1 MSERWTAGRVVARG
15 NLTGAILPREGDIAM
30 RLTGSE
36 IFLKC
41 LQSEGVHTV
50 FGHPG
55 GVILHTY
62 HVLLDYP
69 IHHILCRHEQTA
81 IHAVEGFYKASGR
94 TGTAIVTSGPGATN
108 TITGLTDA
116 LMDSMGIVVFTGQVP
131 TAVMGCDAFQEADVV
146 GTTRTCTKHNFLAS
160 KTEDLPRIIKEA
172 YYIARS
178 GRPGPVLVDLPKD
191 VIMGRAEF
199 AGYPSAVSIRSY
211 NPSVNGHPGQIRKA
225 AELIAA
231 ARRPVIYGGGGIIH
245 ADASPELTEFVNLTQ
260 IPTTLTLM
268 GLGALATS
276 HPLWLGMLGM
286 HGTYAANMVMAH
298 ADLMIAIG
306 ARFDDRV
313 TGRLS
318 EFAKNCKIIH
328 VDIDP
333 TSIRK
338 NVHVDV
344 PIVGDVKRV
353 LTQLNA
359 EVAKCSRD
367 WRSDLEE
374 WYGQIAEW
382 QRAHPLRYQQRPDGA
397 ILPQFAI
404 DEIYKASEAH
414 DPVVSTGVGQHQMW
428 AAQYYRSRGPRN
440 WLTSGGLGTMGFGF
454 PAALG
459 AQAAFP
465 DRLVIDID
473 GDGSFQMTMQDLA
486 TCVQYNLPVKIFII
500 NNRYL
505 GMVRQWQ
512 ELFYGGKYSQVDLE
526 VQPDFV
532 KLAEAFGAS
541 GLRAQRPSELRP
553 VIEKAI
559 ATPGPVV
566 VDIVAAREENCFPI
580 IPAGCALKDIIDVGD
595 PIPEKLFQGWR

>member
-1 MSERWTAGRVVARG
+1 
-15 NLTGAILPREGDIAM
+15 M

-41 LQSEGVHTV
+41 LKAEGVHTI

-55 GVILHTY
+55 GVVLHAY
-62 HVLLDYP
+62 HLLLDYP
-69 IHHILCRHEQTA
+69 IRHILCRHEQVA
-81 IHAVEGFYKASGR
+81 VHAVEGYYKASGQ
-94 TGTAIVTSGPGATN
+94 TGTAFVTSGPGATN
-108 TITGLTDA
+108 TVTGLTDA
-116 LMDSMGIVVFTGQVP
+116 LMDSMAIVVFTGQVP

-146 GTTRTCTKHNFLAS
+146 GTTRTCTKHNFLAE

-191 VIMGRAEF
+191 IIMGRADF
-199 AGYPSAVSIRSY
+199 KGYPAEAAIRGY
-211 NPSVNGHPGQIRKA
+211 NPSVNGHLGQIKKA
-225 AELIAA
+225 AELIATA
-231 ARRPVIYGGGGIIH
+231 KRPVIYGGGGIIH
-245 ADASPELTEFVNLTQ
+245 ADASAELIGLVDLTQ

-268 GLGALATS
+268 GLGALPTS

-286 HGTYAANMVMAH
+286 HGTYAANLAMAH

-313 TGRLS
+313 TGKLS
-318 EFAKNCKIIH
+318 EFAKNCKIVHI
-328 VDIDP
+328 DIDP

-344 PIVGDVKRV
+344 PIVGDVQRV
-353 LTQLNA
+353 LVQLNA
-359 EVAKCSRD
+359 ELEKTKRD
-367 WRSDLEE
+367 WRKDLTE

-382 QRAHPLRYQQRPDGA
+382 QAGHPLRYEQAPDGA
-397 ILPQFAI
+397 ILPQYAI
-404 DEIYKASEAH
+404 DEIYRATEAH
-414 DPVVSTGVGQHQMW
+414 DPIVATGVGQHQMW
-428 AAQYYRSRGPRN
+428 AAQYYRARSPRG
-440 WLTSGGLGTMGFGF
+440 WITSGGLGTMGFGL
-454 PAALG
+454 PAAMG
-459 AQAAFP
+459 AQAAHP
-465 DRLVIDID
+465 DRLVLIID
-473 GDGSFQMTMQDLA
+473 GDGSFQMTMQDLI
-486 TCVQYNLPVKIFII
+486 TCVQYNLPVKVFII

-526 VQPDFV
+526 MQPDFV
-532 KLAEAFGAS
+532 KLAAAFGAV
-541 GLRAQRPSELRP
+541 GLRATEPHEVRPA
-553 VIEKAI
+553 IEKAV

-566 VDIVAAREENCFPI
+566 VDIVTAREENVFPM
-580 IPAGCALKDIIDVGD
+580 IPAGCSLKEILDVGD

>member
-1 MSERWTAGRVVARG
+1 
-15 NLTGAILPREGDIAM
+15 M

-41 LQSEGVHTV
+41 LQAEGVHTV

-81 IHAVEGFYKASGR
+81 IHAVEGYYKASGR
-94 TGTAIVTSGPGATN
+94 TGTAVVTSGPGATN

-160 KTEDLPRIIKEA
+160 RTEDLPRIIKEA

-191 VIMGRAEF
+191 IIMGRAEF
-199 AGYPSAVSIRSY
+199 SGYPASVSIRSY

-225 AELIAA
+225 AELIAS

-245 ADASPELTEFVNLTQ
+245 ADASPELTQLVNLTQ

-268 GLGALATS
+268 GLGALHTS

-313 TGRLS
+313 TGKLS
-318 EFAKNCKIIH
+318 EFAKGCKIVHI
-328 VDIDP
+328 DIDP

-359 EVAKCSRD
+359 EVAKISRD
-367 WRSDLEE
+367 WRTDLEE
-374 WYGQIAEW
+374 WYGQIAAW
-382 QRAHPLRYQQRPDGA
+382 QKSHPLRYQQTADGA

-404 DEIYKASEAH
+404 DEIYKVSEAH
-414 DPVVSTGVGQHQMW
+414 NPIVSTGVGQHQMW
-428 AAQYYRSRGPRN
+428 AAQYYRARSPRN

-465 DRLVIDID
+465 DQLVIDID
-473 GDGSFQMTMQDLA
+473 GDGSFQMTMQDLS
-486 TCVQYNLPVKIFII
+486 TCVQYNLPVKIFIV

-526 VQPDFV
+526 IQPDFV
-532 KLAEAFGAS
+532 KLAEAFGAV
-541 GLRAQRPSELRP
+541 GLRAERPSEVRP

-559 ATPGPVV
+559 GTPGPVV
-566 VDIVAAREENCFPI
+566 VDIVTAREENCYPI
-580 IPAGCALKDIIDVGD
+580 IPAGCALKDIIDEGEPV
-595 PIPEKLFQGWR
+595 PEKLFQGWR

>member
-1 MSERWTAGRVVARG
+1 MRV
-15 NLTGAILPREGDIAM
+15 
-30 RLTGSE
+30 TGSE
-36 IFLKC
+36 IFMKC
-41 LQSEGVHTV
+41 LQAERVHTA

-55 GVILHTY
+55 GAILHGY
-62 HVLLDYP
+62 DVMLDYP
-69 IHHILCRHEQTA
+69 LRHILCRHEQVA
-81 IHAVEGFYKASGR
+81 IHAVEGYYKASGQ

-108 TITGLTDA
+108 TVTGLTDA
-116 LMDSMGIVVFTGQVP
+116 LMDSMAIVVFTGQVP

-146 GTTRTCTKHNFLAS
+146 GTTRTCTKHNFLAL
-160 KTEDLPRIIKEA
+160 KTEELPRIIKEA
-172 YYIARS
+172 YHIARS

-191 VIMGRAEF
+191 IIMGRAEF
-199 AGYPSAVSIRSY
+199 KGYPEEVSIRGY

-225 AELIAA
+225 VELIAA

-245 ADASPELTEFVNLTQ
+245 ADASAELTELVNLTQ

-268 GLGALATS
+268 GLGALDTS

-286 HGTYAANMVMAH
+286 HGTYTANMCMVH
-298 ADLMIAIG
+298 TDLMIAIG
-306 ARFDDRV
+306 PRFDDRV
-313 TGRLS
+313 TGKLS

-359 EVAKCSRD
+359 ELRKIKRD
-367 WRSDLEE
+367 WRKDLEE

-382 QRAHPLRYQQRPDGA
+382 QRTHPLRYHQAPDAA
-397 ILPQFAI
+397 IKPQYAI
-404 DEIYKASEAH
+404 EQIYKVTEEH
-414 DPVVSTGVGQHQMW
+414 DPIVATGVGQHQMW
-428 AAQYYRSRGPRN
+428 AAQYYRGHQPRRFI
-440 WLTSGGLGTMGFGF
+440 TSGGLGTMGFGF

-465 DRLVIDID
+465 DKLVIDID
-473 GDGSFQMTMQDLA
+473 GDGSFQMTMQDLI
-486 TCVQYNLPVKIFII
+486 TCVQYNLPVKIFLV

-512 ELFYGGKYSQVDLE
+512 ELFYGKRYSQVDLE
-526 VQPDFV
+526 IQPDFV
-532 KLAEAFGAS
+532 KLAEACGAV
-541 GLRAQRPSELRP
+541 GLRAERPGDVRP
-553 VIEKAI
+553 LIEKAVS
-559 ATPGPVV
+559 TPGPVV
-566 VDIVAAREENCFPI
+566 VDLVCEREENCYPM
-580 IPAGCALKDIIDVGD
+580 IPAGSAIRDIIDTD
-595 PIPEKLFQGWR
+595 EPIPDKLFQGWR

>member
-1 MSERWTAGRVVARG
+1 
-15 NLTGAILPREGDIAM
+15 M

-36 IFLKC
+36 IFMKC
-41 LQSEGVHTV
+41 LEAEGVPTV

-55 GVILHTY
+55 GAILHGY
-62 HVLLDYP
+62 DVLRDYP
-69 IHHILCRHEQTA
+69 LRHILVRHEQVA
-81 IHAVEGFYKASGR
+81 IHAVEGYYKASGK

-116 LMDSMGIVVFTGQVP
+116 LMDSMAIVVFTGQVP

-146 GTTRTCTKHNFLAS
+146 GTTRTCTKHNFLAL
-160 KTEDLPRIIKEA
+160 KTEELPRIVKEA

-191 VIMGRAEF
+191 IIMGRAEF
-199 AGYPSAVSIRSY
+199 KGYPEEVSIRGY
-211 NPSVNGHPGQIRKA
+211 NPSVNGHLGQIRKA
-225 AELIAA
+225 AELIASA
-231 ARRPVIYGGGGIIH
+231 KRPVIYGGGGIIH
-245 ADASPELTEFVNLTQ
+245 ADASAELTELVNITQ

-268 GLGALATS
+268 GLGALDTS

-286 HGTYAANMVMAH
+286 HGTYAANMGMVH
-298 ADLMIAIG
+298 TDLMIAIG

-313 TGRLS
+313 TGKLS
-318 EFAKNCKIIH
+318 EFGKNAKIIH

-353 LTQLNA
+353 LAQLNA
-359 EVAKCSRD
+359 ELKKIQRD
-367 WRSDLEE
+367 WRADLEE

-382 QRAHPLRYQQRPDGA
+382 QRTHPLTYQQAPDGA
-397 ILPQFAI
+397 IKPQFAI
-404 DEIYKASEAH
+404 EQIYTLTEEH
-414 DPVVSTGVGQHQMW
+414 DPIVSTGVGQHQMW
-428 AAQYYRSRGPRN
+428 AAQYYRSHNPRR
-440 WLTSGGLGTMGFGF
+440 WITSGGLGTMGFGF

-465 DRLVIDID
+465 DKLVIDID
-473 GDGSFQMTMQDLA
+473 GDGSFQMTMQDLI
-486 TCVQYNLPVKIFII
+486 TCVQYNLPVKIFIM

-512 ELFYGGKYSQVDLE
+512 ELFYGKRYSQVDLE
-526 VQPDFV
+526 CQPDFV
-532 KLAEAFGAS
+532 KLAEAFGAV
-541 GLRAQRPSELRP
+541 GLRAEGPGDVKP
-553 VIEKAI
+553 IIEKAI
-559 ATPGPVV
+559 STPGPVLVDV
-566 VDIVAAREENCFPI
+566 VCEREENCFPM
-580 IPAGCALKDIIDVGD
+580 IPAGSAIRDIIDAGE
-595 PIPEKLFQGWR
+595 PIPDKLFQGWR

>member
-1 MSERWTAGRVVARG
+1 MDGRAGAAAQS
-15 NLTGAILPREGDIAM
+15 LAGAILPREGGNAM

-41 LQSEGVHTV
+41 LQSEGVHTA

-160 KTEDLPRIIKEA
+160 KTEDLPRIVKEA

-199 AGYPSAVSIRSY
+199 AGYPSSVSIRSY

-225 AELIAA
+225 AELIASA
-231 ARRPVIYGGGGIIH
+231 KRPVIYGGGGIIH
-245 ADASPELTEFVNLTQ
+245 ADASPELTQLVNLTQ

-268 GLGALATS
+268 GLGALDTS

-286 HGTYAANMVMAH
+286 HGTYTANMVMAH
-298 ADLMIAIG
+298 ADLMIAVG

-313 TGRLS
+313 TGKLS

-328 VDIDP
+328 IDIDP

-359 EVAKCSRD
+359 EVAKCQRD
-367 WRSDLEE
+367 WRADLAE
-374 WYGQIAEW
+374 WYGQIAGW

-404 DEIYKASEAH
+404 DEIYKATEGH

-428 AAQYYRSRGPRN
+428 AAQYYRARNPRN

-486 TCVQYNLPVKIFII
+486 TCVQYHLPVKIFII

-532 KLAEAFGAS
+532 KLAEAFGAT
-541 GLRAQRPSELRP
+541 GLRAQRPSDVRP

-566 VDIVAAREENCFPI
+566 VDIVTAREENCFPI
-580 IPAGCALKDIIDVGD
+580 IPAGCALKEILDEGD
-595 PIPEKLFQGWR
+595 PVPEKLFQGWR

>member
-1 MSERWTAGRVVARG
+1 
-15 NLTGAILPREGDIAM
+15 M

-36 IFLKC
+36 IFMKC
-41 LQSEGVHTV
+41 LQAEGVHTV

-55 GVILHTY
+55 GAILHGY
-62 HVLLDYP
+62 DVLLDYP
-69 IHHILCRHEQTA
+69 IRHILVRHEQVA
-81 IHAVEGFYKASGR
+81 IHAVEGFYKASGK

-146 GTTRTCTKHNFLAS
+146 GTTRTCTKHNFLAL
-160 KTEDLPRIIKEA
+160 KTEELPRTIKEA

-199 AGYPSAVSIRSY
+199 KEYPEEVDIRGYK
-211 NPSVNGHPGQIRKA
+211 PSVNGHLGQIRKA
-225 AELIAA
+225 AELIAT

-245 ADASPELTEFVNLTQ
+245 ADASAEFTELVNITQ

-268 GLGALATS
+268 GLGALDTS

-286 HGTYAANMVMAH
+286 HGTYTANMCMANT
-298 ADLMIAIG
+298 DLIIAIG
-306 ARFDDRV
+306 PRFDDRV
-313 TGRLS
+313 TGKLS
-318 EFAKNCKIIH
+318 EFGKNARIIH

-359 EVAKCSRD
+359 ELTKVKRD
-367 WRSDLEE
+367 WRTEFEE

-382 QRAHPLRYQQRPDGA
+382 QRAHPLTYHQHPEGR
-397 ILPQFAI
+397 IKPQYAI
-404 DEIYKASEAH
+404 DQIYRLTEEH
-414 DPVVSTGVGQHQMW
+414 DPIVATGVGQHQMW
-428 AAQYYRSRGPRN
+428 AAQYYRARHPRR
-440 WLTSGGLGTMGFGF
+440 WITSGGLGTMGFGL

-465 DRLVIDID
+465 EKLVLDID
-473 GDGSFQMTMQDLA
+473 GDGSFQMTMQDLI

-500 NNRYL
+500 NNKYL

-512 ELFYGGKYSQVDLE
+512 QLFYGKRYSQVDLE

-532 KLAEAFGAS
+532 RLADAFGAA
-541 GLRAQRPSELRP
+541 GLRAEREGDVKS
-553 VIEKAI
+553 VVEKAI
-559 ATPGPVV
+559 STPGPVV
-566 VDIVAAREENCFPI
+566 VDIVCDREENCFPI
-580 IPAGCALKDIIDVGD
+580 IPAGGALKDIIEAGD

>member
-1 MSERWTAGRVVARG
+1 
-15 NLTGAILPREGDIAM
+15 M

-36 IFLKC
+36 IFMKC
-41 LQSEGVHTV
+41 LKAEGVHTV

-55 GVILHTY
+55 GAILHGY
-62 HVLLDYP
+62 DVMLDYP
-69 IHHILCRHEQTA
+69 IRHILVRHEQVA
-81 IHAVEGFYKASGR
+81 IHAVEGYYKASGK

-108 TITGLTDA
+108 TVTGLTDA
-116 LMDSMGIVVFTGQVP
+116 LMDSMAIVVFTGQVP

-146 GTTRTCTKHNFLAS
+146 GTTRTCTKHNFLAL
-160 KTEDLPRIIKEA
+160 KTEELPRIVKEA

-191 VIMGRAEF
+191 IIMGRADF
-199 AGYPSAVSIRSY
+199 KGYPEAVDIRSY
-211 NPSVNGHPGQIRKA
+211 KPSVNGHMGQIRKA
-225 AELIAA
+225 TELIATA
-231 ARRPVIYGGGGIIH
+231 KRPVIYGGGGIIH
-245 ADASPELTEFVNLTQ
+245 ADASAEFTEMVNLTQ

-268 GLGALATS
+268 GLGALDTS

-286 HGTYAANMVMAH
+286 HGTYTANMCMVH
-298 ADLMIAIG
+298 TDLIIAIG
-306 ARFDDRV
+306 PRFDDRV
-313 TGRLS
+313 TGKLS
-318 EFAKNCKIIH
+318 EFGKNAKIIH

-359 EVAKCSRD
+359 ELKKVKRE
-367 WRSDLEE
+367 WRAELKE
-374 WYGQIAEW
+374 WYGEIAGW
-382 QRAHPLRYQQRPDGA
+382 QREHPLTYYQHPEGR
-397 ILPQFAI
+397 IKPQYAI
-404 DEIYKASEAH
+404 DQIYRLTEEH
-414 DPVVSTGVGQHQMW
+414 DPIVATGVGQHQMW
-428 AAQYYRSRGPRN
+428 AAQYYRARHPRR
-440 WLTSGGLGTMGFGF
+440 WITSGGLGTMGFGF

-465 DRLVIDID
+465 DKLVIDID
-473 GDGSFQMTMQDLA
+473 GDGSFQMTMQDLI

-500 NNRYL
+500 NNKYL

-512 ELFYGGKYSQVDLE
+512 QMFYGKRYSQVDLE

-532 KLAEAFGAS
+532 RLAEAFGTT
-541 GLRAQRPSELRP
+541 GLRAEREGDVKA

-559 ATPGPVV
+559 STPGPVV
-566 VDIVAAREENCFPI
+566 VDIVCDREENCFPM
-580 IPAGCALKDIIDVGD
+580 IPAGGALKDIIDAGD

>member
-1 MSERWTAGRVVARG
+1 
-15 NLTGAILPREGDIAM
+15 M

-41 LQSEGVHTV
+41 LQAEGVHTI

-55 GVILHTY
+55 GVVLHAY
-62 HVLLDYP
+62 DVMLDYP
-69 IHHILCRHEQTA
+69 LHHILCRHEQVA
-81 IHAVEGFYKASGR
+81 IHAVEGYYKASGR
-94 TGTAIVTSGPGATN
+94 TGTAFVTSGPGATN

-146 GTTRTCTKHNFLAS
+146 GTTRSCTKHNFLAA
-160 KTEDLPRIIKEA
+160 KTEEIPRIVKEA

-191 VIMGRAEF
+191 IIMGRAEF
-199 AGYPSAVSIRSY
+199 KGYPDEVYIRGY
-211 NPSVNGHPGQIRKA
+211 NPSVNGHPGQIKRA
-225 AELIAA
+225 AELIASA
-231 ARRPVIYGGGGIIH
+231 KRPVIYGGGGIIH
-245 ADASPELTEFVNLTQ
+245 ADASTELTELVNLTQ
-260 IPTTLTLM
+260 APTTLTLM
-268 GLGALATS
+268 GLGALDTS

-286 HGTYAANMVMAH
+286 HGTYAANMAMVH
-298 ADLMIAIG
+298 TDLMIAIG

-313 TGRLS
+313 TGKLS

-328 VDIDP
+328 VDVDP

-359 EVAKCSRD
+359 EVAKIERD
-367 WRSDLEE
+367 WRKDLEE

-382 QRAHPLRYQQRPDGA
+382 QRDHPLRYHQHPVGA
-397 ILPQFAI
+397 IKPQYAI
-404 DEIYKASEAH
+404 DEICKVSEEH
-414 DPVVSTGVGQHQMW
+414 DPIIATGVGQHQMW
-428 AAQYYRSRGPRN
+428 AAQYYRSHHPRR
-440 WLTSGGLGTMGFGF
+440 WITSGGLGTMGFGF

-465 DRLVIDID
+465 EKLVIDID
-473 GDGSFQMTMQDLA
+473 GDGSFQMTMQDLI

-500 NNRYL
+500 NNKYL

-512 ELFYGGKYSQVDLE
+512 ELFYGKRYSEVDLE
-526 VQPDFV
+526 VQPDLV
-532 KLAEAFGAS
+532 KLAEAFGAV
-541 GLRAQRPSELRP
+541 GLRAEQPGEVRP
-553 VIEKAI
+553 VVEKAI
-559 ATPGPVV
+559 GTPGPVV
-566 VDIVAAREENCFPI
+566 VDIVCDRYENVFPM
-580 IPAGCALKDIIDVGD
+580 IPAGAAIKDIIDVGE

>member
-1 MSERWTAGRVVARG
+1 
-15 NLTGAILPREGDIAM
+15 M

-41 LQSEGVHTV
+41 LQAEGVQTI

-55 GVILHTY
+55 GVVLHAY
-62 HVLLDYP
+62 DVLADYP
-69 IHHILCRHEQTA
+69 IRHILCRHEQVA
-81 IHAVEGFYKASGR
+81 MHAVEGYYKASGR
-94 TGTAIVTSGPGATN
+94 TGTAFVTSGPGATN

-116 LMDSMGIVVFTGQVP
+116 LMDSMAIVTFTGQVP

-146 GTTRTCTKHNFLAS
+146 GTTRTCTKHNFLAL
-160 KTEDLPRIIKEA
+160 KTEELPRIIKEA

-191 VIMGRAEF
+191 IMMGRADF
-199 AGYPSAVSIRSY
+199 KGYPHEVNIRSY
-211 NPSVNGHPGQIRKA
+211 NPSVHGHLGQIKRA
-225 AELIAA
+225 AELITSAK
-231 ARRPVIYGGGGIIH
+231 RPVIYGGGGIVH
-245 ADASPELTEFVNLTQ
+245 ADASAEFTQLVELTQ
-260 IPTTLTLM
+260 IPATLTLM
-268 GLGALATS
+268 GLGSLDTR

-286 HGTYAANMVMAH
+286 HGTYAANMAMAH

-313 TGRLS
+313 TGKLS

-344 PIVGDVKRV
+344 PIVGDVRRV
-353 LTQLNA
+353 LVQLNA
-359 EVAKCSRD
+359 ELHKVTRD
-367 WRSDLEE
+367 WRADLAE
-374 WYGQIAEW
+374 WYGQLAEW
-382 QRAHPLRYQQRPDGA
+382 QHTHPLRYEQHPA
-397 ILPQFAI
+397 MPIKPQFAI
-404 DEIYKASEAH
+404 DEIYKVTEPLEPFVA
-414 DPVVSTGVGQHQMW
+414 TGVGQHQMW
-428 AAQYYRSRGPRN
+428 AAQYFRGKDPRR
-440 WLTSGGLGTMGFGF
+440 WITSGGLGTMGFGF

-465 DRLVIDID
+465 EALVLDID
-473 GDGSFQMTMQDLA
+473 GDGSFMMTMQDLS
-486 TCVQYNLPVKIFII
+486 TCVAYNLPVKIFVI

-512 ELFYGGKYSQVDLE
+512 ELFYGKRYSQVNLE

-532 KLAEAFGAS
+532 RLAEAFGAA
-541 GLRAQRPSELRP
+541 GLRAERVADLRP
-553 VIEKAI
+553 AIEQAI
-559 ATPGPVV
+559 ATPGPVLVDV
-566 VDIVAAREENCFPI
+566 VCAREENVFPM
-580 IPAGCALKDIIDVGD
+580 IPAGCAIKEIIDVGD

>member
-1 MSERWTAGRVVARG
+1 
-15 NLTGAILPREGDIAM
+15 M

-41 LQSEGVHTV
+41 LQAEGVHTV

-55 GVILHTY
+55 GVVLHAY
-62 HVLLDYP
+62 DVMLDYP
-69 IHHILCRHEQTA
+69 IRHILCRHEQVA
-81 IHAVEGFYKASGR
+81 VHAVEGYYKASGQ
-94 TGTAIVTSGPGATN
+94 TGTAFVTSGPGATN

-160 KTEDLPRIIKEA
+160 KTEELPRIIKEA

-199 AGYPSAVSIRSY
+199 KGYPDEVYIRGY
-211 NPSVNGHPGQIRKA
+211 NPSVNGHPGQIKRA
-225 AELIAA
+225 AELIASA
-231 ARRPVIYGGGGIIH
+231 KRPVIYGGGGIIH
-245 ADASPELTEFVNLTQ
+245 ADASAELTELVNLTQ

-268 GLGALATS
+268 GLGALDTS

-286 HGTYAANMVMAH
+286 HGTYAANMAMVH
-298 ADLMIAIG
+298 TDLMVAIG

-313 TGRLS
+313 TGKLS

-328 VDIDP
+328 VDVDP

-359 EVAKCSRD
+359 EVAKIQRD
-367 WRSDLEE
+367 WRRDLEE

-382 QRAHPLRYQQRPDGA
+382 QRDHPLTYHQAPEGE
-397 ILPQFAI
+397 IKPQFAI
-404 DEIYKASEAH
+404 DQICRLTEEQ
-414 DPVVSTGVGQHQMW
+414 DPIIATGVGQHQMW
-428 AAQYYRSRGPRN
+428 AAQYYRSHHPRR
-440 WLTSGGLGTMGFGF
+440 WITSGGLGTMGFGL

-465 DRLVIDID
+465 DKLVIDID
-473 GDGSFQMTMQDLA
+473 GDGSFQMTMQDLI

-512 ELFYGGKYSQVDLE
+512 ELFYGKRYSQVDLE
-526 VQPDFV
+526 VRPDFV
-532 KLAEAFGAS
+532 KLADAFGAV
-541 GLRAQRPSELRP
+541 GLRAERPGDVKP
-553 VIEKAI
+553 VIEKAVG
-559 ATPGPVV
+559 TPGPVI
-566 VDIVAAREENCFPI
+566 VDLLCAREENCFPI
-580 IPAGCALKDIIDVGD
+580 IPAGCAIKDIIDAGEPV
-595 PIPEKLFQGWR
+595 PERLFQGWR

>member
-1 MSERWTAGRVVARG
+1 
-15 NLTGAILPREGDIAM
+15 M

-41 LQSEGVHTV
+41 LQVEGVQTI

-55 GVILHTY
+55 GVVLHTY
-62 HVLLDYP
+62 DVLTEYP
-69 IHHILCRHEQTA
+69 VRHILCRHEQVA
-81 IHAVEGFYKASGR
+81 VHAVEGFYKASGR
-94 TGTAIVTSGPGATN
+94 TGTAFVTSGPGATN

-116 LMDSMGIVVFTGQVP
+116 LMDSMAIVVFTGQVP

-146 GTTRTCTKHNFLAS
+146 GTTHTCTKHNFLAS

-191 VIMGRAEF
+191 IIMGRAEF
-199 AGYPSAVSIRSY
+199 KEYPETVYIRGY
-211 NPSVNGHPGQIRKA
+211 NPSLNGHAGQVKKA
-225 AELIAA
+225 AELIAT

-245 ADASPELTEFVNLTQ
+245 ADASAELTELVNLTQ

-268 GLGALATS
+268 GLGALDTS

-286 HGTYAANMVMAH
+286 HGTYTANMAMVH

-313 TGRLS
+313 TGKLS

-328 VDIDP
+328 IDIDP

-353 LTQLNA
+353 LRQLNA
-359 EVAKCSRD
+359 ELQKIDRD
-367 WRSDLEE
+367 WRKEQAE
-374 WYGQIAEW
+374 WYAQLAAW
-382 QRAHPLRYQQRPDGA
+382 QQGHPLRYRQDAAGA
-397 ILPQFAI
+397 TKPQFAI
-404 DEIYKASEAH
+404 EEIYRASQAH
-414 DPVVSTGVGQHQMW
+414 DPFVATGVGQHQMW
-428 AAQYYRSRGPRN
+428 AAQYYRGRSPRR
-440 WLTSGGLGTMGFGF
+440 WITSGGLGTMGFGL
-454 PAALG
+454 PAAIG

-465 DRLVIDID
+465 EALVIDID
-473 GDGSFQMTMQDLA
+473 GDGSFQMTMQDLI
-486 TCVQYNLPVKIFII
+486 TCVQYNLPVKVFVI

-512 ELFYGGKYSQVDLE
+512 ELFYGKNYSQVDLE
-526 VQPDFV
+526 VQPDLV
-532 KLAEAFGAS
+532 RLAEAFGVV
-541 GLRAQRPSELRP
+541 GLRAERPSEVKP
-553 VIEKAI
+553 AVEKAI
-559 ATPGPVV
+559 STPGPVV
-566 VDIVAAREENCFPI
+566 VDIVCDRTENCYPI
-580 IPAGCALKDIIDVGD
+580 IPAGAAIKDIIEAGQ

>member
-1 MSERWTAGRVVARG
+1 
-15 NLTGAILPREGDIAM
+15 M

-36 IFLKC
+36 IFLRS
-41 LQSEGVHTV
+41 LQAEGTHTV

-62 HVLLDYP
+62 HMLLDYP

-81 IHAVEGFYKASGR
+81 VHAVEGYYKASGQ

-146 GTTRTCTKHNFLAS
+146 GTTRTCTKHNFLAT
-160 KTEDLPRIIKEA
+160 KTEELPRIIKEA

-199 AGYPSAVSIRSY
+199 KGYPSEVSIRSY

-225 AELIAA
+225 AELIATA
-231 ARRPVIYGGGGIIH
+231 KRPVIYGGGGIIH
-245 ADASPELTEFVNLTQ
+245 ADASPELTQLVNQTQ

-268 GLGALATS
+268 GLGALDTA

-298 ADLMIAIG
+298 ADLMIAVG

-313 TGRLS
+313 TGKLS

-328 VDIDP
+328 IDIDP

-359 EVAKCSRD
+359 ELGKVTRD
-367 WRSDLEE
+367 WRGEMAE

-382 QRAHPLRYQQRPDGA
+382 QRGHPLRYRQEADGA

-404 DEIYKASEAH
+404 DEIYKATEAH
-414 DPVVSTGVGQHQMW
+414 DPVVATGVGQHQMW
-428 AAQYYRSRGPRN
+428 AAQYYRARNPRN

-465 DRLVIDID
+465 NRLVLDID
-473 GDGSFQMTMQDLA
+473 GDGSFQMTMQDLV

-512 ELFYGGKYSQVDLE
+512 DMFYGGKYSQVDLE

-532 KLAEAFGAS
+532 KLAEAFGAT
-541 GLRAQRPSELRP
+541 GLRARRPSEVRP

-559 ATPGPVV
+559 DTPGPVV
-566 VDIVAAREENCFPI
+566 VDIVTAREENCYPI
-580 IPAGCALKDIIDVGD
+580 IPAGCSLKEIIDEGEPV
-595 PIPEKLFQGWR
+595 PERLFQGWR

>member
-1 MSERWTAGRVVARG
+1 
-15 NLTGAILPREGDIAM
+15 M

-41 LQSEGVHTV
+41 LQAEGVRTV

-55 GVILHTY
+55 GVVLHAY
-62 HVLLDYP
+62 DVMLDYP
-69 IHHILCRHEQTA
+69 LQHILCRHEQVA
-81 IHAVEGFYKASGR
+81 VHAVEGYYKASGT
-94 TGTAIVTSGPGATN
+94 TGTAFVTSGPGATN

-172 YYIARS
+172 YHIARS

-199 AGYPSAVSIRSY
+199 KGYPDEVYIRGY
-211 NPSVNGHPGQIRKA
+211 NPSVNGHAGQIKKA
-225 AELIAA
+225 AELIAS

-245 ADASPELTEFVNLTQ
+245 ADASAELTELVNLTQ

-268 GLGALATS
+268 GLGALDTS
-276 HPLWLGMLGM
+276 NPLWLGMLGM
-286 HGTYAANMVMAH
+286 HGTYTANMAMVH
-298 ADLMIAIG
+298 TDLMIAIG

-313 TGRLS
+313 TGKLS

-328 VDIDP
+328 VDVDP

-359 EVAKCSRD
+359 EIAKVKRD
-367 WRSDLEE
+367 WRKDLEE
-374 WYGQIAEW
+374 WYGQIAGW
-382 QRAHPLRYQQRPDGA
+382 QRDHPLRFHQTPEGEIR
-397 ILPQFAI
+397 PQFAI
-404 DEIYKASEAH
+404 DQIYRLTEEH
-414 DPVVSTGVGQHQMW
+414 DPIVATGVGQHQMW
-428 AAQYYRSRGPRN
+428 AAQYYRSHNPRR
-440 WLTSGGLGTMGFGF
+440 WITSGGLGTMGFGF

-465 DRLVIDID
+465 DKLVIDID
-473 GDGSFQMTMQDLA
+473 GDGSFQMTMQDLS

-512 ELFYGGKYSQVDLE
+512 ELFYGKRYSQVDLE
-526 VQPDFV
+526 VRPDFV
-532 KLAEAFGAS
+532 KLAEAFGAV
-541 GLRAQRPSELRP
+541 GLRAERPGDVKP
-553 VIEKAI
+553 VIEKAVS
-559 ATPGPVV
+559 TPGPVV
-566 VDIVAAREENCFPI
+566 VDLLTTREENCFPM
-580 IPAGCALKDIIDVGD
+580 IPAGAALKDIIDVGE

>member
-1 MSERWTAGRVVARG
+1 
-15 NLTGAILPREGDIAM
+15 M

-36 IFLKC
+36 IFMKC
-41 LQSEGVHTV
+41 LQAEGVHTV

-55 GVILHTY
+55 GVILHGY
-62 HVLLDYP
+62 DVMLDYP
-69 IHHILCRHEQTA
+69 LRHVLVRHEQVA
-81 IHAVEGFYKASGR
+81 IHAVEGYYKASGQ

-146 GTTRTCTKHNFLAS
+146 GTTRTCTKHNFLAL
-160 KTEDLPRIIKEA
+160 KTEELPRIVKEA
-172 YYIARS
+172 YHIART

-191 VIMGRAEF
+191 VIMGRADF
-199 AGYPSAVSIRSY
+199 KGYPSEVSIRGY

-225 AELIAA
+225 AELIAS

-245 ADASPELTEFVNLTQ
+245 ADGGAELTELVNLTQ

-268 GLGALATS
+268 GLGALDTS

-286 HGTYAANMVMAH
+286 HGTYAANMAMVH
-298 ADLMIAIG
+298 TDLMIAIG

-313 TGRLS
+313 TGKLS

-328 VDIDP
+328 IDVDP

-359 EVAKCSRD
+359 ELRKVERD
-367 WRSDLEE
+367 WRTEQEE
-374 WYGQIAEW
+374 WYGQLAEW
-382 QRAHPLRYQQRPDGA
+382 QRAHPLRYDQRPDGA
-397 ILPQFAI
+397 IKPQYAI
-404 DEIYKASEAH
+404 DMIYRLTEEH
-414 DPVVSTGVGQHQMW
+414 DPIVATGVGQHQMW
-428 AAQYYRSRGPRN
+428 ASQYYRARNPRR
-440 WLTSGGLGTMGFGF
+440 WITSGGLGTMGFGF

-459 AQAAFP
+459 AQVAFP
-465 DRLVIDID
+465 DKLVIDID
-473 GDGSFQMTMQDLA
+473 GDGSFQMTMQDLI
-486 TCVQYNLPVKIFII
+486 TCVQYNLPVKVFII
-500 NNRYL
+500 NNKYL

-512 ELFYGGKYSQVDLE
+512 DMFYKKRYSQVDL
-526 VQPDFV
+526 QMHPDFV
-532 KLAEAFGAS
+532 KLAEAFGAV
-541 GLRAQRPSELRP
+541 GLRAEHPGDVKP
-553 VIEKAI
+553 IIEKAI
-559 ATPGPVV
+559 STPGPVV
-566 VDIVAAREENCFPI
+566 TEIVTEREENCFPI
-580 IPAGCALKDIIDVGD
+580 IPAGCAIKDIIDVGD
-595 PIPEKLFQGWR
+595 PVPEKLFQGWR

>member
-1 MSERWTAGRVVARG
+1 
-15 NLTGAILPREGDIAM
+15 M

-116 LMDSMGIVVFTGQVP
+116 LMDSMAIVVFTGQVP

-146 GTTRTCTKHNFLAS
+146 GTTRSCTKHNFLAL
-160 KTEDLPRIIKEA
+160 KTEDLPRTVKEA
-172 YYIARS
+172 YHIART

-191 VIMGRAEF
+191 IIMGRAEF
-199 AGYPSAVSIRSY
+199 KGYPSEVSIRGY
-211 NPSVNGHPGQIRKA
+211 NPSTNGHHGQVRRA
-225 AELIAA
+225 AELIAEA
-231 ARRPVIYGGGGIIH
+231 KRPVIYGGGGLIH
-245 ADASPELTEFVNLTQ
+245 ADASAELTALVARTQ

-268 GLGALATS
+268 GLGALPTD

-286 HGTYAANMVMAH
+286 HGTYTANMAMAH

-313 TGRLS
+313 TGKLS
-318 EFAKNCKIIH
+318 EFAKNAKIIH
-328 VDIDP
+328 IDIDP

-353 LTQLNA
+353 LVQLNA
-359 EVAKCSRD
+359 ELGKVERP
-367 WRSDLEE
+367 WRADLAE
-374 WYGQIAEW
+374 WYGQIGEW
-382 QRAHPLRYQQRPDGA
+382 QVKHPLRYQQRPDGE
-397 ILPQFAI
+397 ILPQYAI
-404 DEIYKASEAH
+404 EEIYKATEAH
-414 DPVVSTGVGQHQMW
+414 DPIVATGVGQHQMW
-428 AAQYYRSRGPRN
+428 AAQYYRAPGPRR
-440 WLTSGGLGTMGFGF
+440 WITSGGLGTMGFGL
-454 PAALG
+454 PAAMG

-465 DRLVIDID
+465 ERLVLDID
-473 GDGSFQMTMQDLA
+473 GDGSFQQTMQDLI
-486 TCVQYNLPVKIFII
+486 TCVQYQLPVKVFII
-500 NNRYL
+500 NNKYL

-512 ELFYGGKYSQVDLE
+512 QMFYNNRYSEVDLT
-526 VQPDFV
+526 VHPDFV
-532 KLAEAFGAS
+532 KLAEAFGAT
-541 GLRAQRPSELRP
+541 GLRAERPGEVRA
-553 VIEKAI
+553 VIEKAVS
-559 ATPGPVV
+559 TPGPVV
-566 VDIVAAREENCFPI
+566 VDLVCTREENVLPI
-580 IPAGCALKDIIDVGD
+580 IPAGCALKDIIDVGE
-595 PIPEKLFQGWR
+595 PVPEKLFQGWR

>member
-1 MSERWTAGRVVARG
+1 
-15 NLTGAILPREGDIAM
+15 M

-41 LQSEGVHTV
+41 LQAEGVHTI

-55 GVILHTY
+55 GVVLHAY
-62 HVLLDYP
+62 DVMLDYP
-69 IHHILCRHEQTA
+69 LHHILCRHEQVA
-81 IHAVEGFYKASGR
+81 IHAVEGYYKASGR
-94 TGTAIVTSGPGATN
+94 TGTAFVTSGPGATN

-146 GTTRTCTKHNFLAS
+146 GTTRSCTKHNFLAA
-160 KTEDLPRIIKEA
+160 KTEEIPRIVKEA

-191 VIMGRAEF
+191 IIMGRAEF
-199 AGYPSAVSIRSY
+199 KGYPDEVYIRGY
-211 NPSVNGHPGQIRKA
+211 NPSVNGHPGQIKRA
-225 AELIAA
+225 AELIASA
-231 ARRPVIYGGGGIIH
+231 KRPVIYGGGGIIH
-245 ADASPELTEFVNLTQ
+245 ADASAELTELVNLTQ
-260 IPTTLTLM
+260 APTTLTLM
-268 GLGALATS
+268 GLGALDTS

-286 HGTYAANMVMAH
+286 HGTYAANMAMVH
-298 ADLMIAIG
+298 TDLMIAIG

-313 TGRLS
+313 TGKLS

-328 VDIDP
+328 VDVDP

-359 EVAKCSRD
+359 EVAKIERD
-367 WRSDLEE
+367 WRKDLEE

-382 QRAHPLRYQQRPDGA
+382 QRDHPLRYHQHPVGA
-397 ILPQFAI
+397 IKPQYAI
-404 DEIYKASEAH
+404 DEICKVSEEH
-414 DPVVSTGVGQHQMW
+414 DPIIATGVGQHQMW
-428 AAQYYRSRGPRN
+428 AAQYYRSHHPRR
-440 WLTSGGLGTMGFGF
+440 WITSGGLGTMGFGF

-465 DRLVIDID
+465 EKLVIDID
-473 GDGSFQMTMQDLA
+473 GDGSFQMTMQDLI

-500 NNRYL
+500 NNKYL

-512 ELFYGGKYSQVDLE
+512 ELFYGKRYSEVDLE
-526 VQPDFV
+526 VQPDLV
-532 KLAEAFGAS
+532 KLAEAFGAV
-541 GLRAQRPSELRP
+541 GLRAEQPGEVRP
-553 VIEKAI
+553 VVEKAI
-559 ATPGPVV
+559 GTPGPVV
-566 VDIVAAREENCFPI
+566 VDIVCDRYENVFPM
-580 IPAGCALKDIIDVGD
+580 IPAGAAIKDIIDVGE